1 MTTNSVK
8 EFIINRIK
16 TRILVKS
23 REELQKILDEFC
35 LTYKDGFPES
45 GICSEKAIRE
55 STGYRYDLF
64 AGRELDAEKTFYAE
78 GYDFQGFNYD
88 YRVEYIGPD
97 NKTSIFPIFPDE
109 IVREI

>member
-8 EFIINRIK
+8 ELINSRNK

-35 LTYKDGFPES
+35 LTYKDGFSES

-64 AGRELDAEKTFYAE
+64 AGRELDAEKTFYDRRLRRVMLREA
-78 GYDFQGFNYD
+78 GGSKARSGF
-88 YRVEYIGPD
+88 RFFG
-97 NKTSIFPIFPDE
+97 
-109 IVREI
+109 